1 MRILLGA
8 AVVAS
13 FTLAPLTALAC
24 GDDSTADSSADK
36 LGLQAPPAATKAP
49 VAVAKAAVPKARQS
63 TKDAKAPTQ
72 DAKLKIASTR

>member
-13 FTLAPLTALAC
+13 LALAPLTALAC
-24 GDDSTADSSADK
+24 SDSMADSSAEK

-49 VAVAKAAVPKARQS
+49 VTVAKSAVPRARQS
-63 TKDAKAPTQ
+63 TKDAKAPVQ
-72 DAKLKIASTR
+72 DARLKVASTR